1 MGSMYGEWL
10 RAQREAAGL
19 TQQEL
24 ADAAIMTRSH
34 IAHIE
39 AGRRV
44 PSKEDAR
51 RLDGALNTGNVLS
64 SFLPKDDGLVADRF
78 AAARALGQQATL
90 IREFALSFIPGILQT
105 EAYARAVMGAAFP
118 PWSEAECDKAVV
130 TRLERARVLQD
141 PTTPVVWAVLDEA
154 VLRRPIGGPGV
165 MAHQIAHIV
174 GLGES
179 GRVRV
184 HVVPF
189 STGAH
194 PLLQGMLSLMSFED
208 QPPAAYVEGLS
219 TATLHDAPAVVER
232 LQNAY
237 ALALGDALSRKES
250 IALLRAAA
258 KDYGNHD

>member
-78 AAARALGQQATL
+78 AAARALEQQATL

-105 EAYARAVMGAAFP
+105 EAYARAVHGRRVP
-118 PWSEAECDKAVV
+118 
-130 TRLERARVLQD
+130 TLE
-141 PTTPVVWAVLDEA
+141 
-154 VLRRPIGGPGV
+154 
-165 MAHQIAHIV
+165 
-174 GLGES
+174 
-179 GRVRV
+179 
-184 HVVPF
+184 
-189 STGAH
+189 
-194 PLLQGMLSLMSFED
+194 
-208 QPPAAYVEGLS
+208 
-219 TATLHDAPAVVER
+219 
-232 LQNAY
+232 
-237 ALALGDALSRKES
+237 
-250 IALLRAAA
+250 
-258 KDYGNHD
+258 